1 MEDRD
6 YLELMLAK
14 INKLEQAIYSM
25 KETLDAHRVEHGFQ
39 KMQDGGVN
47 SQFGGATSGYGM
59 GGGMT
64 GMGGPMGPGP
74 GIGGPDPSRPPGM

>member
-14 INKLEQAIYSM
+14 INKLEQAINSM

-47 SQFGGATSGYGM
+47 SQFGGDTSGYGM
-59 GGGMT
+59 GQGYQMPGQVM
-64 GMGGPMGPGP
+64 PMQ
-74 GIGGPDPSRPPGM
+74 DPSRPPGM